1 MPFFWVT
8 HRTITYDKAAQ
19 LVLDQFKD
27 PHDRFHDQL
36 MGIEWLLA
44 RTPNIGVSAQKD
56 EPTRHVL
63 YVSKGDDLAK
73 TKDVWLLYSYDEEAV
88 TVHGFKVADG

>member
-8 HRTITYDKAAQ
+8 HRTITYDPLAQ
-19 LVLDQFKD
+19 AVLDKFTD

-44 RTPNIGVSAQKD
+44 RTPNVGVSAQKD
-56 EPTRHVL
+56 KPNENVL
-63 YVSKGDDLAK
+63 FVSKGDELAN
-73 TKDVWLLYSYDEEAV
+73 TKDVWILYSYDLESV
-88 TVHGFKVADG
+88 TVHGFKVV